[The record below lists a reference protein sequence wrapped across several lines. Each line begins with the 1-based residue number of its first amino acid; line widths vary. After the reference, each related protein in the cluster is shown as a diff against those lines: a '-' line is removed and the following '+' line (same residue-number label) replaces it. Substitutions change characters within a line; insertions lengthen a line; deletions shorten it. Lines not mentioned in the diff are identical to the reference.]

1 MRHSHF
7 IGAFMQ
13 LQPEIPRLN
22 SDRRPMKSKFSYIVI
37 INVTDADKRLFLT
50 LKMTTAGL
58 TRVCSD
64 YSVNNPIIRNV
75 YWEIVTILTSC
86 ANYVFI
92 CAVVRF
98 DRNLKK
104 KSNVIK
110 FVTVGVIEKIKNNS
124 YLACIC

>member
-1 MRHSHF
+1 MTTAWSS
-7 IGAFMQ
+7 ISQPSKEGSNASLAFYRGFQ

-64 YSVNNPIIRNV
+64 YSVNNPVIRNI

-86 ANYVFI
+86 ANYVSI
-92 CAVVRF
+92 LL
-98 DRNLKK
+98 DL
-104 KSNVIK
+104 
-110 FVTVGVIEKIKNNS
+110 TET
-124 YLACIC
+124 